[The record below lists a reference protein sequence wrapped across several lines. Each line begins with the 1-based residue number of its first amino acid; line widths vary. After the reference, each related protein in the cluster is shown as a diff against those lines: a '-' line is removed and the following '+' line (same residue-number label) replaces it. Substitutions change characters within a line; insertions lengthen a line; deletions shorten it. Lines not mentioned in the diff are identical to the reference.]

1 VGLVVVVKVSVLV
14 TAAAVGQVSA
24 AGRLESIIPAQC
36 LANVDF
42 GQRVSA
48 DLSGFTAPSIAV
60 GDASNHLVPAVR
72 RCDKTVLRDLE
83 FTLAKNSCGGWLK
96 RDSGQKRDGAETSEA
111 CLQGSAHEG
120 FLPDNGHIH
129 L

>member
-1 VGLVVVVKVSVLV
+1 MALVS
-14 TAAAVGQVSA
+14 AAAVGQVSA
-24 AGRLESIIPAQC
+24 AGRLESPIIAER
-36 LANVDF
+36 LTNIDF

-60 GDASNHLVPAVR
+60 GDASNHLVTAVR

-83 FTLAKNSCGGWLK
+83 FTLAKNACGGWLK